1 MSILEH
7 SLTMSMEKIT
17 DEANQ
22 RQKRPSDQGP
32 SDSSTSSQL
41 ESLSSTT
48 RHLEM
53 EPIPKKPRKSIEEDP
68 VAQARKAL
76 EMFKEIED
84 EDADISITAEK
95 IDKKTT
101 TEQEEE
107 KSDCHW
113 HAATFRPIPT
123 YHGEA
128 TDVGATA
135 FADAFDP

>member
-1 MSILEH
+1 MLMLEH
-7 SLTMSMEKIT
+7 SLTMTMEKIT
-17 DEANQ
+17 DESHQ
-22 RQKRPSDQGP
+22 RHKRSSDQGP
-32 SDSSTSSQL
+32 SGSSTSSQL

-101 TEQEEE
+101 TEKEE
-107 KSDCHW
+107 KSKTENPKTEKEKKRSRW
-113 HAATFRPIPT
+113 LKRVPIISQQ
-123 YHGEA
+123 ENLLL
-128 TDVGATA
+128 
-135 FADAFDP
+135 

>member
-1 MSILEH
+1 M
-7 SLTMSMEKIT
+7 TMEKIT

-53 EPIPKKPRKSIEEDP
+53 EPIPKKPRKSIEDP
-68 VAQARKAL
+68 VTQARKAL

-101 TEQEEE
+101 TEKEE
-107 KSDCHW
+107 KSKTENPKTEKEKKRSRW
-113 HAATFRPIPT
+113 LKRVPIISQQ
-123 YHGEA
+123 ENLLL
-128 TDVGATA
+128 
-135 FADAFDP
+135 